1 MMKTAEQIM
10 AKRTVFKTE
19 LDKRTSNSNKL
30 WKKATEK
37 LDEIMKHYGAL
48 PDGVLPH
55 TILTRRTRSGN
66 GWWEQLVSRSCA

>member
-30 WKKATEK
+30 WKRSW
-37 LDEIMKHYGAL
+37 MK
-48 PDGVLPH
+48 
-55 TILTRRTRSGN
+55 S
-66 GWWEQLVSRSCA
+66 